1 MLFKVYETP
10 FFFGAVQYSSLRPQ
24 FVVFHLR
31 FRRSSDA
38 CKVEGRPGG
47 GRTNHE
53 AMSKYTTG
61 VGTFLCRFI
70 CLCFRCICFVY
81 QVFILICFKDQPNN
95 HAA

>member
-47 GRTNHE
+47 GVEPIMR
-53 AMSKYTTG
+53 
-61 VGTFLCRFI
+61 LCRNIRQVSGYF
-70 CLCFRCICFVY
+70 FVVLFACVSG
-81 QVFILICFKDQPNN
+81 VFALYIKFLF
-95 HAA
+95 

>member
-47 GRTNHE
+47 VEPIMR
-53 AMSKYTTG
+53 
-61 VGTFLCRFI
+61 LCRNIRQVSGHF
-70 CLCFRCICFVY
+70 FVVLFACVSG
-81 QVFILICFKDQPNN
+81 VFALYIRFLF
-95 HAA
+95 

>member
-47 GRTNHE
+47 VEPIMRLCRNIRQVSGHI
-53 AMSKYTTG
+53 
-61 VGTFLCRFI
+61 FCRFI